1 MLNMDEINQEIEK
14 LEHKDYTTYDVCQ
27 KLAILYTIRNN
38 YKGGNGASTMP
49 TSKME
54 GPTVPTPAIK

>member
-14 LEHKDYTTYDVCQ
+14 LEGKDYTTYDICQ

-38 YKGGNGASTMP
+38 YGGHANSKMP
-49 TSKME
+49 SSKME
-54 GPTVPTPAIK
+54 IPSIQAPAMK

>member
-1 MLNMDEINQEIEK
+1 MLNMDEINQEITK

-38 YKGGNGASTMP
+38 YKGGNGSSMTTAT
-49 TSKME
+49 KME
-54 GPTVPTPAIK
+54 GPAMPAPAIR